1 MKHTG
6 IGQKAIVLG
15 TLAIILTAMLFPQG
29 VWAQDKAPAAKINI
43 NTASA
48 AELQQLPR
56 VGEKVAQRIVD
67 FRTQNGKFTKIEEI
81 MKVRGIGEKIFLQL
95 KDLITVGDNSK

>member
-15 TLAIILTAMLFPQG
+15 TLAIILAAMLSPQG
-29 VWAQDKAPAAKINI
+29 VWAQDEAPVAKINI

-95 KDLITVGDNSK
+95 KDLITVGDTSK

>member
-1 MKHTG
+1 MNHTG
-6 IGQKAIVLG
+6 IGQKTIGLG
-15 TLAIILTAMLFPQG
+15 TLAAILAVLLFPQG

-43 NTASA
+43 NTASV

-67 FRTQNGKFTKIEEI
+67 FRTRNGKFKKIEEI
-81 MKVRGIGEKIFLQL
+81 MKVQGIGEKIFLQL
-95 KDLITVGDNSK
+95 KDLITVGDPSK